1 VLWANYQKLKTNI
14 VPVAPEEKEFKLVS
28 KYLRQT
34 HAPSH
39 SQYSLELLDLFK
51 IDREGEMT
59 RYEKWAKLHNRMV
72 HVRVVCV
79 SCVVMSGLT
88 NRSPRWQL
96 LWHGS
101 RLTNWAGILSQGLR
115 IAPPEAPST
124 GYMVRSS
131 HSATCMS
138 PPHKG
143 QSAHGVGVVS
153 DSSARESTLRTWRAS
168 RPTTAS
174 HRARTMWAS

>member
-1 VLWANYQKLKTNI
+1 MLWANYQKLKTNI

-72 HVRVVCV
+72 GLCRERVMCDDAWPYEAIALLAAPVAWLAIDQLGRNPVARPAHCAARGSFDWLHGTIITQRDMHVA
-79 SCVVMSGLT
+79 T
-88 NRSPRWQL
+88 
-96 LWHGS
+96 
-101 RLTNWAGILSQGLR
+101 TQG
-115 IAPPEAPST
+115 AE
-124 GYMVRSS
+124 
-131 HSATCMS
+131 C
-138 PPHKG
+138 
-143 QSAHGVGVVS
+143 AHVVGVVS

>member
-14 VPVAPEEKEFKLVS
+14 VPVAPEEKEFKMVS

-51 IDREGEMT
+51 IDREGEMA

-72 HVRVVCV
+72 RVCRVRVVCGDAWTDEAIALAAPV
-79 SCVVMSGLT
+79 A
-88 NRSPRWQL
+88 WFAIDQL
-96 LWHGS
+96 GRNPVARPAHRAARGSFDWLHG
-101 RLTNWAGILSQGLR
+101 TMVITQHGLR
-115 IAPPEAPST
+115 T
-124 GYMVRSS
+124 GHHTQPSS
-131 HSATCMS
+131 HS
-138 PPHKG
+138 G
-143 QSAHGVGVVS
+143 RVV
-153 DSSARESTLRTWRAS
+153 DSLARESTLRTWRAS